1 MIEKP
6 TIVNFKEQVRQLK
19 TQACKDA
26 KELFVGR
33 PVILATGV
41 QPELRSLSIKELC
54 NLTLSCAKRQQ
65 NFSIVFKIL
74 TPENIR
80 VNSGFGEL
88 LTLESRNEFHLAIS
102 LSYGYFQ
109 INNFVEYRTC
119 DENCK
124 PIRITYE
131 DNISIYN
138 PTSETDLTDAYLR
151 DIVKSL
157 GIAGFCRKTT
167 DQLSML
173 KWGYRYEAYLRDVDK
188 ENNIKIDGVLSNI
201 KNEIN
206 SFLKHGNS
214 NYISNGCSANVCD
227 TLF

>member
-6 TIVNFKEQVRQLK
+6 TIVNFREQVRQLK

-33 PVILATGV
+33 PVILATGIE
-41 QPELRSLSIKELC
+41 PELKSLSLKELC
-54 NLTLSCAKRQQ
+54 GLTLSCAKGQR

-80 VNSGFGEL
+80 VNSSFGEL

-109 INNFVEYRTC
+109 ILNFIEYRTG
-119 DENCK
+119 DDNYK

-131 DNISIYN
+131 DNISIYD
-138 PTSETDLTDAYLR
+138 PTPETDLIDVYLR
-151 DIVKSL
+151 NIVKSL
-157 GIAGFCRKTT
+157 GITGFSRKTT
-167 DQLSML
+167 DHFSML
-173 KWGYRYEAYLRDVDK
+173 KWGYRYDTTLKDVDK
-188 ENNIKIDGVLSNI
+188 ENNIKVDSVLSDT
-201 KNEIN
+201 KNELN
-206 SFLKHGNS
+206 NFLKHGNS
-214 NYISNGCSANVCD
+214 NFISNGCSTNVCD
-227 TLF
+227 PLF